1 MSTEGTEGTESTAN
15 EPHIA
20 ILKGTPT
27 DAELAALIAVLAGAG
42 GAPAPV
48 QPDATRWGRPED
60 RLRFAMSS
68 HQRLTMQQ
76 MTSLK

>member
-1 MSTEGTEGTESTAN
+1 VSSESTDNTEGPR

-27 DAELAALIAVLAGAG
+27 DAELAALITVLAGTG

-48 QPDATRWGRPED
+48 RCDATRWGRPED